1 MPNQF
6 PLTATLLA
14 CLVILP
20 CSGQETGSAKRIRAK
35 RMEIPRY
42 LPLAQQAGRSGEVTL
57 YLTVSTAGKVV
68 AVDIVNAQPS
78 GWGRGFASMAID
90 AAKQSEFECTSCSG
104 DAFEHIVTYQFRFS
118 SYSEKRLHSKSA
130 DSCLQRGFRLSRD
143 SQAKA
148 LALCYALTGVI
159 GPLKCL
165 AQGQM
170 SVVGMFRQLTL
181 PVPVQAKVVTSYRHA
196 EVYFL

>member
-68 AVDIVNAQPS
+68 AVDIVHAQPS
-78 GWGRGFASMAID
+78 GWGRGFAAMAID

-104 DAFEHIVTYQFRFS
+104 DAFEHIVTYQFRFPAIPRNACTLNPPIPAS
-118 SYSEKRLHSKSA
+118 NV
-130 DSCLQRGFRLSRD
+130 DSGSH
-143 SQAKA
+143 
-148 LALCYALTGVI
+148 
-159 GPLKCL
+159 
-165 AQGQM
+165 
-170 SVVGMFRQLTL
+170 
-181 PVPVQAKVVTSYRHA
+181 VTVRPRHWPC
-196 EVYFL
+196 VTP